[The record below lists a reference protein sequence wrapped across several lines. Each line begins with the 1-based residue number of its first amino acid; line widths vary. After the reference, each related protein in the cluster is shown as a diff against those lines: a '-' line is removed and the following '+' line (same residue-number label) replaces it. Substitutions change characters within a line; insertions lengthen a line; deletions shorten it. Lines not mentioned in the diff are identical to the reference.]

1 MLQPINGTLTFNVR
15 MTGFRSFLDSYLN
28 ETRDSD
34 QIDSFY
40 FLANNFEYI
49 AVRSCDNMT
58 MSFHLYPNLNI
69 YMYVLSL
76 RCL

>member
-1 MLQPINGTLTFNVR
+1 MNGTLVVNVR

-28 ETRDSD
+28 ETRDLD
-34 QIDSFY
+34 QAQSFY
-40 FLANNFEYI
+40 LLANNFECI

-58 MSFHLYPNLNI
+58 MSFHLYPNLNL
-69 YMYVLSL
+69 YMYVLAL